1 MPAAACRT
9 APEAAEGPELEEP
22 TAPFTAAAAIFR
34 DAANRRPSL
43 LPRRL
48 QTLAR
53 RKCGREVEPKT
64 GGVAMAACL
73 RPPRIRQTARPP
85 AGGRGDA
92 PSGAPPR
99 LGAIR
104 RVGLSRERRKEP
116 PRSSPRPQSLRRAA
130 AAPAAATAGR
140 RGRRSGRRDELVGR
154 RGKKVLRLF
163 RCRWEPEAR
172 GPFGEALPGEEAALG
187 NRRLLPHRLGSLLP
201 PCLHVVPQA
210 PPFRTSPQEPQTRLP
225 RRLDPKTSGARP
237 SPELPRIQGHFSG
250 VWETGSLSDLR
261 QLPYSRPPTSGT
273 RSRPSRV
280 FPWDT
285 EKPPAR
291 ASLPSSARASTSPSP
306 QALLP
311 FHGRPPPQPL

>member
-1 MPAAACRT
+1 MPSPLGAT
-9 APEAAEGPELEEP
+9 PAPRASWVGPGRLQNP
-22 TAPFTAAAAIFR
+22 PPPQPVPATAAALRAPG
-34 DAANRRPSL
+34 RPTPL
-43 LPRRL
+43 LAP
-48 QTLAR
+48 Q
-53 RKCGREVEPKT
+53 
-64 GGVAMAACL
+64 
-73 RPPRIRQTARPP
+73 IRQTARPP

-172 GPFGEALPGEEAALG
+172 GPLGEALPGEEAALG
-187 NRRLLPHRLGSLLP
+187 NCTLLPHRLGRLFP

-237 SPELPRIQGHFSG
+237 SPEPPRIQGHFSG
-250 VWETGSLSDLR
+250 DWERDLSQTCLSSPIRDHPPLVPDRAHLGFFRGIPRSHSLELPLSPPR
-261 QLPYSRPPTSGT
+261 GPQLPPP
-273 RSRPSRV
+273 RRPSY
-280 FPWDT
+280 
-285 EKPPAR
+285 
-291 ASLPSSARASTSPSP
+291 LSTGD
-306 QALLP
+306 L
-311 FHGRPPPQPL
+311 PPQPL